1 MREFASLFQAPSPA
15 VLMTYRKDGT
25 VAASPSGSDSETT
38 PSRSSSPKTT

>member
-1 MREFASLFQAPSPA
+1 MREFATLFQAPSPA

-25 VAASPSGSDSETT
+25 VAASPVYSETT